1 MKYFI
6 IAVLLV
12 PVLCFGQF
20 EEYIE
25 KDPEPLS
32 MTHRGGVFSI
42 METGSGLGGFYEIP
56 IQNFMHIT
64 YTLNAIMI
72 RDKNQIDSYDPITG
86 NPRTYNK
93 KNSVFLFDLM
103 ISLKK
108 RLFPR
113 SFDDSF
119 RPYIIGAVGPVYGVN
134 FQVNDFNN
142 EELPTID
149 GWVISWSLGLGIDV
163 DLNEGIYGGLRTQY
177 RFMPFDKKIGETKDH
192 SMIDIRF
199 EIGQRF

>member
-6 IAVLLV
+6 IAILLV

-64 YTLNAIMI
+64 YTLNAIML
-72 RDKNQIDSYDPITG
+72 RDKNQIETFNPITG
-86 NPRTYNK
+86 NPVTLNR
-93 KNSVFLFDLM
+93 KNNVFLFDLM

-119 RPYIIGAVGPVYGVN
+119 RPYIVGAVGPVYGVN
-134 FQVNDFNN
+134 FPEDDFGK
-142 EELPTID
+142 ELPTKD
-149 GWVISWSLGLGIDV
+149 GWVLSWGLGFGIDV
-163 DLNEGIYGGLRTQY
+163 DINESVYGGLRTQY
-177 RFMPFDKKIGETKDH
+177 RFMTFDKKN
-192 SMIDIRF
+192 R
-199 EIGQRF
+199 RNR